1 MDITVTER
9 AARRIGELAQ
19 GEADPVMLRI
29 SVEGGGC
36 SGFQYK
42 FDLTTDRAAD
52 DVVLEAKDRE
62 LEVNLT
68 RADLD
73 GAEHLGEGV
82 YRLANGQQVRFLSTA
97 TVH

>member
-1 MDITVTER
+1 M
-9 AARRIGELAQ
+9 ALGQ
-19 GEADPVMLRI
+19 GL
-29 SVEGGGC
+29 GGGT
-36 SGFQYK
+36 Q
-42 FDLTTDRAAD
+42 
-52 DVVLEAKDRE
+52 

>member
-1 MDITVTER
+1 MDRTDPMMLTDTMGKADFVLIDGEVFQTEY
-9 AARRIGELAQ
+9 
-19 GEADPVMLRI
+19 LR
-29 SVEGGGC
+29 VPDE
-36 SGFQYK
+36 
-42 FDLTTDRAAD
+42 DTLAD
-52 DVVLEAKDRE
+52 DVVLEAKHGE